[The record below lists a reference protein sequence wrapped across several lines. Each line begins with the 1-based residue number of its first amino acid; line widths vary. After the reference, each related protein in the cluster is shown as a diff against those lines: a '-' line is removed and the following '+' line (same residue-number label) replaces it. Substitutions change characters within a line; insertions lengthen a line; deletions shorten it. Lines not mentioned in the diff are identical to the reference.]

1 MSDSEPIELSE
12 DSKQSNLDHKLK
24 DKVQRYI
31 SEELKIPAVSQIQI
45 TEIFGGDASKSKN
58 KFKQELD
65 KEVENAMKII
75 DSIKQE
81 DFSKDPDFLKLQ
93 IEAVEEKLDQVSK
106 ALWVKLELTDNEEP
120 PDYFSMIKSAKAVF
134 NRDLKD
140 LLEKEKA
147 FNSQEFSEEVN
158 ELYINKINL
167 EEKLV
172 DLKDKWNDCKGNI
185 VKELIEIG
193 KLIYINL

>member
-1 MSDSEPIELSE
+1 MSDSERVELSE
-12 DSKQSNLDHKLK
+12 ETKHSKLYLDTYNKVHWDILK
-24 DKVQRYI
+24 K
-31 SEELKIPAVSQIQI
+31 LKIPTVAKI
-45 TEIFGGDASKSKN
+45 EIAEIVEENTIKSKN
-58 KFKQELD
+58 KFKLKLN
-65 KEVENAMKII
+65 KEVNSALKII

-81 DFSKDPDFLKLQ
+81 EFSKDPDFLKLQ
-93 IEAVEEKLDQVSK
+93 IEAVEEKLDQISK
-106 ALWVKLELTDNEEP
+106 ELWIKLELTDYEEP

-167 EEKLV
+167 EEKLA
-172 DLKDKWNDCKGNI
+172 DLRDIWNDFRGNDF
-185 VKELIEIG
+185 
-193 KLIYINL
+193 

>member
-12 DSKQSNLDHKLK
+12 DSKQSSLDLKLK

-31 SEELKIPAVSQIQI
+31 SEELKIPVVAQIQI
-45 TEIFGGDASKSKN
+45 TEIVGGDASKSKN

-65 KEVENAMKII
+65 IEVENAMKII

-93 IEAVEEKLDQVSK
+93 IEAVEEKLYQVSK
-106 ALWVKLELTDNEEP
+106 ALWVKLELTDYEEP

-134 NRDLKD
+134 NRDLKE
-140 LLEKEKA
+140 LVVKEKVV
-147 FNSQEFSEEVN
+147 NSQEFSEEFN
-158 ELYINKINL
+158 ELYINKIIL
-167 EEKLV
+167 EGKLAELKEK
-172 DLKDKWNDCKGNI
+172 WINCKGNI